1 MDRGLR
7 RPGPERAGGQP
18 CRVPPLRWRAPGAH
32 ATVCAVSLL
41 DPGVP
46 WPLLPSVIGLVLA
59 GVVIVLTGVRMT
71 AVADEIADR
80 TGVGEAIA
88 GAVLLGATTS
98 LPGLVTVAVGG
109 LAGDAQFAFANP
121 VGGIL
126 IQTVW
131 LAVADLY
138 YRRVNLEHAAAS
150 SQNLMQALVLLGLL
164 AVPLIGF
171 AAPDLAV
178 FSVHPVTIA
187 IPVLYAGGLVLVRRL
202 HDDPMWKPVVTDETV
217 EDEPQEGSGASGRR
231 LGVSFA
237 LLALAMS
244 VAGYVVGRAGLGVV
258 DATGASGGLVGST
271 LTTAVS
277 SLPELVTLIAAVRMR
292 ALALGVGDIIGGNVF
307 DALQI
312 TVADVFYREGPIY
325 ADVGASGL
333 LLLAAALLM
342 SAALAAGL
350 LLRGRRGIGFEGVAI
365 PVVWVGAI
373 VGVSFL

>member
-1 MDRGLR
+1 M
-7 RPGPERAGGQP
+7 
-18 CRVPPLRWRAPGAH
+18 
-32 ATVCAVSLL
+32 SLL
-41 DPGVP
+41 DPGTP
-46 WPLLPSVIGLVLA
+46 WPLLPSLIGLVVA
-59 GVVIVLTGVRMT
+59 GVVIVFTGIRMT

-80 TGVGEAIA
+80 TGLGEAIA

-109 LAGDAQFAFANP
+109 LSGDAQFAFANP

-164 AVPLIGF
+164 TVPLIGF
-171 AAPDLAV
+171 AVPDLA
-178 FSVHPVTIA
+178 FFGVHPATIA
-187 IPVLYAGGLVLVRRL
+187 IPVLYAGGLVLVRLL

-217 EDEPQEGSGASGRR
+217 EDVPQEGSGASGRR

-237 LLALAMS
+237 LLAVAMA

-277 SLPELVTLIAAVRMR
+277 SLPELVTLIAAVRLR

-312 TVADVFYREGPIY
+312 AVADVFYREGPIY
-325 ADVGASGL
+325 ADAGASGL
-333 LLLAAALLM
+333 LLLAAGLLM
-342 SAALAAGL
+342 SALLAAGL

-373 VGVSFL
+373 VGVSSL

>member
-1 MDRGLR
+1 M
-7 RPGPERAGGQP
+7 P
-18 CRVPPLRWRAPGAH
+18 
-32 ATVCAVSLL
+32 LL
-41 DPGVP
+41 DPDAP
-46 WPLLPSVIGLVLA
+46 WPLLPSLIGLVVA
-59 GVVIVLTGVRMT
+59 GVVIVLTGIRMT

-80 TGVGEAIA
+80 TGMGEAIA

-109 LAGDAQFAFANP
+109 LSGDAQFAFANP

-171 AAPDLAV
+171 ALPDLAV
-178 FSVHPVTIA
+178 FSVHPATVA

-202 HDDPMWKPVVTDETV
+202 HEHPMWKPVVTDETV

-237 LLALAMS
+237 LLAVSMA

-312 TVADVFYREGPIY
+312 AVADVFYREGPIY
-325 ADVGASGL
+325 ADAGASGL
-333 LLLAAALLM
+333 LLLAAGLLM
-342 SAALAAGL
+342 SALLAAGL

-373 VGVSFL
+373 VGVGFL